1 MTAVIHV
8 NHVTK
13 RFGRHKAVDNVSFEV
28 PPGCVFALLGEN
40 GAGKTTLVRMMMGL
54 LAPDAGGISVFGLD
68 SAKRGEQIRR
78 RVGYV
83 PERPTLYEWMTAAE
97 IGWFTAGFYGG
108 RFEQHFR
115 NLIDKYGVPFERKIN
130 QMSKGMRAK
139 VSLSL
144 AMAHQPE
151 LLVLDEPTSGLDTLV
166 RREFL
171 ESMVDL
177 AAEGRTV
184 LLSSHLIGEVERV
197 ADYVAIVRDGQLLVI
212 EQLDHLKRTTRELT
226 VVVVNGK
233 CCCEASKMMP
243 SWIELLNRPTLW
255 PVKVARP
262 RWRKSSLRTCATTCQ
277 HRRPSRRKLPAKLYP
292 DLCFKT
298 AKERHGNTCN
308 DPDARRRASHDDR
321 RCAFYLEG
329 APRAPRTGDRRGS
342 VGAPRHGHFANVHAR
357 AAATQL
363 DAHDHIRRDR
373 AVCYRSLRGAFFR

>member
-226 VVVVNGK
+226 VTMQAGAASPPTQFPGQVLR
-233 CCCEASKMMP
+233 CE
-243 SWIELLNRPTLW
+243 
-255 PVKVARP
+255 
-262 RWRKSSLRTCATTCQ
+262 
-277 HRRPSRRKLPAKLYP
+277 
-292 DLCFKT
+292 
-298 AKERHGNTCN
+298 
-308 DPDARRRASHDDR
+308 
-321 RCAFYLEG
+321 
-329 APRAPRTGDRRGS
+329 RRGRQWQ
-342 VGAPRHGHFANVHAR
+342 V
-357 AAATQL
+357 L
-363 DAHDHIRRDR
+363 
-373 AVCYRSLRGAFFR
+373 LRGVEDDAELDRITESADVVASESRTPSLEEVFVAYMRDDVPTSPAQPPETSSEVVS